1 MRFQKLIRV
10 RNERPLSTDKV
21 ILKLADEMTE
31 NLDLADPRVAF
42 KLKST
47 ALHLDDGA
55 TLLTGQGAFP
65 HHKERTVFAH
75 ASRTGA
81 LVEGDS
87 KGENY
92 GVSYLLMF
100 PLGMFTLINQLQS
113 RGYSFCFRFSSSA
126 LNRATNS

>member
-1 MRFQKLIRV
+1 MAAPER
-10 RNERPLSTDKV
+10 RPLSTDRV

-31 NLDLADPRVAF
+31 KFDLADPRVAF

-65 HHKERTVFAH
+65 HHHTYRTVFAH

-87 KGENY
+87 EGENY

-113 RGYSFCFRFSSSA
+113 RGYSFCLCFASSA